1 MAENLEERVIKI
13 IVEKLEVPPDKVT
26 MSTSF
31 VDDLKADSMDHVEL
45 VMVLEEAFKIDI
57 PEEDGEKIKTV
68 GDAVNYIKGRV
79 KQ

>member
-1 MAENLEERVIKI
+1 MAENLEERIIKI
-13 IVEKLEVPPDKVT
+13 IVEKLEVPAEKVA

-31 VDDLKADSMDHVEL
+31 ADDLKADSIDRLEL

-68 GDAVNYIKGRV
+68 GDVVNYIKGRV